1 MISYQALT
9 RAIQGLIALTLLA
22 GSASAHASTPEV
34 GNALPA
40 VVIEDKGEITLSENE
55 LDYVAWSSSANPGK
69 AHVLQYFPGTQSA
82 SKIFEPFTDLLR
94 DNLEMNSYHVTTL
107 VNLDAAMWGTTGF
120 VVSEVESKKK
130 EYPLATMVL
139 DKDGAGARAWS
150 LGDKGSVLV
159 VLDQDGVIRYVAR
172 AAMSEEELSQTL
184 DTVRRIAD
192 Q

>member
-1 MISYQALT
+1 MISRPSLT
-9 RAIQGLIALTLLA
+9 GILHGLVALTLLPFA
-22 GSASAHASTPEV
+22 LAANASTPEV
-34 GNALPA
+34 GNPLPA
-40 VVIEDKGEITLSENE
+40 VVIEEKGEITLSEDE
-55 LDYVAWSSSANPGK
+55 LNYVAWSSSSNPGK

-107 VNLDAAMWGTTGF
+107 INLDEAMWGTTGF

-130 EYPLATMVL
+130 EFPLATMVL
-139 DKDGAGARAWS
+139 DKDGTGARAWG

-159 VLDQDGVIRYVAR
+159 VLDQDGVVRYVTH

-184 DTVRRIAD
+184 QTVRSIAG